1 MESFNPVDMFKHMSW
16 LDKGV
21 VILLLVMSVYSL
33 WVMIDRF
40 AVFSKAKRYSLAFVL
55 ALRDRMAK
63 RDLNGALKLS
73 KAEPQ
78 SPIAKVIFEALTE
91 YRDGLDAIAKTGP
104 DEIGDFDVV
113 DAVNR
118 AIDRVKEREIANM
131 KKGLGGLASISSA
144 APFIGLFGTVIG
156 IINAFRRWR
165 RRARAASARCRRASP
180 KRSSRPPPAS
190 LVAIPA
196 VMVFNYFTNTIEQ
209 FVVDMND
216 VSSELISYVLREGRE
231 REKHGGRHGFDSAR
245 PCAAAGDEAGEDPQ
259 AARRPRSSRATRRT
273 EINVTPL
280 VDVVLVLLIIFMVV
294 TPMLHRGV
302 HVQLPETKNHEKKQ
316 DTGEQ
321 LVVTIRGDGA
331 VFIETDRIAD
341 DQLVDARE
349 AGAEEARGRCTCAAT
364 SAVRYGVV
372 RKVLEK
378 IHDAGAQN
386 VGMGTEEM
394 K

>member
-1 MESFNPVDMFKHMSW
+1 MESSFNPIAMWHHMGW
-16 LDKGV
+16 VDKGV
-21 VILLLVMSVYSL
+21 VSLLLLMSIYSL

-40 AVFSKAKRYSLAFVL
+40 AVFSKAKRYSIAFVL

-63 RDLNGALKLS
+63 RDLNGALNLS

-104 DEIGDFDVV
+104 DEVGEFDVV

-156 IINAFRRWR
+156 IIHSFQTM
-165 RRARAASARCRRASP
+165 AASGQGGLGAVSAGISE
-180 KRSSRPPPAS
+180 ALVTTAAGL

-196 VMVFNYFTNTIEQ
+196 VMAFNYYTNTIEQ

-231 REKHGGRHGFDSAR
+231 R
-245 PCAAAGDEAGEDPQ
+245 
-259 AARRPRSSRATRRT
+259 
-273 EINVTPL
+273 
-280 VDVVLVLLIIFMVV
+280 
-294 TPMLHRGV
+294 
-302 HVQLPETKNHEKKQ
+302 
-316 DTGEQ
+316 
-321 LVVTIRGDGA
+321 
-331 VFIETDRIAD
+331 
-341 DQLVDARE
+341 
-349 AGAEEARGRCTCAAT
+349 
-364 SAVRYGVV
+364 
-372 RKVLEK
+372 
-378 IHDAGAQN
+378 
-386 VGMGTEEM
+386 
-394 K
+394 